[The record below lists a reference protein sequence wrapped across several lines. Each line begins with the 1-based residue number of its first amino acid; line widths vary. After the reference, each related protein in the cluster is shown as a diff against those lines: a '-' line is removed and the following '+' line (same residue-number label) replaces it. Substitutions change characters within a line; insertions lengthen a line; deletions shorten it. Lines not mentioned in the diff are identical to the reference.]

1 MNTINQW
8 QVFSPIPFVEFHPDI
23 IHTDNK
29 IDFDVVRNLGRYD
42 DYNYNSVA
50 FYAKD
55 YTNSKKKKKIILI
68 YFL

>member
-23 IHTDNK
+23 IYNEDKN
-29 IDFDVVRNLGRYD
+29 IEFDVVRNLGRYND
-42 DYNYNSVA
+42 FNFNSIG

-55 YTNSKKKKKIILI
+55 YISSE
-68 YFL
+68 

>member
-23 IHTDNK
+23 IYKDNK
-29 IDFDVVRNLGRYD
+29 ITEFDVVRNLGRYD
-42 DYNYNSVA
+42 EYNFNSVA

-55 YTNSKKKKKIILI
+55 YTNSKKKKIL
-68 YFL
+68 L